1 MHWTCAQAHNTG
13 LVDNDLKCILTH
25 TYTHTHAHTLTH
37 THKRAG
43 KRASEEQQLAV
54 TETEILQRQIDAK
67 VYSCVFVYGCVHV
80 WCVGMMYER
89 RDVKSSHITPT
100 RAAICKVHTLRW
112 CDVWVLCVAHVV
124 CLVCF
129 TCGVSGVS
137 LMWCVA
143 YVVCRSCSVSVVC
156 RSCGVSSVFLMW
168 CVWSGADVVCCVCGV
183 SRMWCVAHVVSL
195 WCVTHVVCRSCG
207 VCGVSVVCLWCIC
220 GVWCINRSGVHTGV
234 CGEGG
239 DDLEIS
245 IVTPT
250 PNAGALQV
258 WLHHV
263 MSSAGLRSAVISN
276 ESWHPLFVV
285 FMSGVSC
292 VMCDTPPD
300 PINHAKIF

>member
-1 MHWTCAQAHNTG
+1 MHTHTH
-13 LVDNDLKCILTH
+13 LHTH
-25 TYTHTHAHTLTH
+25 TYTHTHTHTH

-112 CDVWVLCVAHVV
+112 CDVWVLSVAHVV

-143 YVVCRSCSVSVVC
+143 YVVCRSCSVSVV
-156 RSCGVSSVFLMW
+156 FLM
-168 CVWSGADVVCCVCGV
+168 
-183 SRMWCVAHVVSL
+183 
-195 WCVTHVVCRSCG
+195 
-207 VCGVSVVCLWCIC
+207 
-220 GVWCINRSGVHTGV
+220 
-234 CGEGG
+234 
-239 DDLEIS
+239 
-245 IVTPT
+245 
-250 PNAGALQV
+250 
-258 WLHHV
+258 
-263 MSSAGLRSAVISN
+263 
-276 ESWHPLFVV
+276 
-285 FMSGVSC
+285 
-292 VMCDTPPD
+292 
-300 PINHAKIF
+300 